1 MKFPQQEGTGIA
13 RLIPHASASCVEL
26 LTHLLAYNPDDRYI
40 YLLHPAHIKV
50 YISHKI
56 KSYGHKIMLI
66 QIRGKQHTKTILL
79 CRFSA
84 RQALRHSYFK
94 EIREKDKLQTFNNI
108 IRMNSTQQPS
118 PQCVHFSYWKQIF
131 ASKCNSRWLYKMLA
145 KLCSS
150 ICLVCQWRNPHCLE
164 IAA

>member
-13 RLIPHASASCVEL
+13 RLVPHASASCVEL
-26 LTHLLAYNPDDRYI
+26 LTQLLAYNPDERYI
-40 YLLHPAHIKV
+40 YLLHPAHIK
-50 YISHKI
+50 SN
-56 KSYGHKIMLI
+56 GHKIMLI
-66 QIRGKQHTKTILL
+66 QIRGKQHTKKILL

-94 EIREKDKLQTFNNI
+94 EIREKDKLQQTFNNV

-131 ASKCNSRWLYKMLA
+131 ASKCNSHWLYKMLA
-145 KLCSS
+145 KLCS
-150 ICLVCQWRNPHCLE
+150 
-164 IAA
+164 